1 MAVIHG
7 GINFRL
13 RGRIIALRAEPPRR
27 VLAVPV
33 IVFLGTHI
41 ELLIELVI
49 LIPAALGVLPRIPFP
64 VGDQIGVGDQF
75 QVLQRPDRLRH
86 AFLDV
91 DLDRIIGPVELALR
105 QPVLEMNLDL
115 IAVGVIIHPEPVIH
129 APIPIF
135 RVLGHGVQDQPRL
148 PAAEV
153 AAVVPCIVPRL
164 IQLEAFLLPADALLA
179 HLRAVD
185 ELIQQIVIGA
195 LLNHAARG
203 QIQSVPPLHL
213 QSAVQ
218 HVGDP
223 DIAYG

>member
-1 MAVIHG
+1 MAVVHG

-33 IVFLGTHI
+33 IVFLGAHI

-49 LIPAALGVLPRIPFP
+49 LVPATLAVLPRVPFP

-86 AFLDV
+86 ALLDV
-91 DLDRIIGPVELALR
+91 DLDYIIAPVELALR
-105 QPVLEMNLDL
+105 QSVLELNMEV
-115 IAVGVIIHPEPVIH
+115 IAVGVIIRQEPVIH
-129 APIPIF
+129 APVPVF
-135 RVLGHGVQDQPRL
+135 RVLGHGVQKQTRL

-153 AAVVPCIVPRL
+153 AAAAPCIVPRFSH
-164 IQLEAFLLPADALLA
+164 LEALVLPADTLLA

-185 ELIQQIVIGA
+185 ELIQ
-195 LLNHAARG
+195 
-203 QIQSVPPLHL
+203 
-213 QSAVQ
+213 
-218 HVGDP
+218 
-223 DIAYG
+223 